1 MTCKV
6 HDAIIAKGFR
16 ETRTIGGSAARYGKR
31 QTCYKRGNLEIR
43 YTDYGPN
50 LWFPHNPDANRY
62 VMQLFKDGRKISGGT
77 AWYTILSKTDLLSL
91 ASPEELVK

>member
-6 HDAIIAKGFR
+6 HAAIIAKGFR
-16 ETRTIGGSAARYGKR
+16 ETRTIGGSAARYGYK
-31 QTCYKRGNLEIR
+31 QTCYARDNFEVR

-50 LWFPHNPDANRY
+50 PWFPRNPDANRY

-77 AWYTILSKTDLLSL
+77 AWEPILAKTDSL
-91 ASPEELVK
+91 T